1 MIVSYLIVIF
11 HIPLWFGFSLGLLIL
26 ILIFLVYSYYRS
38 TAKLKE
44 ELDIMRWEHKQREAK
59 LEDSGKVKDR
69 IISVLSHDVKSPLRF
84 LNISISMMGKSLD
97 KFSKEELK
105 NHLIDLEN
113 SSNELYQLI
122 TEILDWAKQQT
133 KGKAV
138 TIDEFNVYDM
148 IQSKINSNQT
158 LINEGDLRF
167 QIDIPEDLQLTNEK
181 ASIEIIVQNI
191 IANTS
196 KYAKGATVDIVA
208 EAVDGGV
215 SISFNDNGNGF
226 DEKTIEAFENK
237 DFKQINQSNPLDST
251 GLGLLIAS
259 ELVSKCQGKIKIYN
273 NDYNGAGVEL
283 FFPNR
288 EVPEKVD

>member
-1 MIVSYLIVIF
+1 MTVSYLIVMF
-11 HIPLWFGFSLGLLIL
+11 HIPLWFGLALGLLFIIL
-26 ILIFLVYSYYRS
+26 VVVGYNFFRS

-59 LEDSGKVKDR
+59 LEESGKVKDR

-105 NHLIDLEN
+105 SHLNDLEN

-138 TIDEFNVYDM
+138 SLNEFNVYDM

-181 ASIEIIVQNI
+181 ASIEIVVQNI

-196 KYAKGATVDIVA
+196 KYAKGATVDILA

-215 SISFNDNGNGF
+215 SLSFNDNGNGY
-226 DEKTIEAFENK
+226 DEKTIEAFENR
-237 DFKQINQSNPLDST
+237 DFKNINQSNPENST

-259 ELVSKCQGKIKIYN
+259 ELVNKCQGEIKIYN
-273 NDYNGAGVEL
+273 NDYNGAGIDL

-288 EVPEKVD
+288 EVPEKAD